1 MTQNNSRVASSTIAY
16 TLCVNMLKKA
26 LLTMGDAT
34 KISKSKLSTIAAEE
48 FFKAVQNK
56 AAKQDQGL

>member
-1 MTQNNSRVASSTIAY
+1 MTQNNSQVASSTIAY

-26 LLTMGDAT
+26 LLTMGDAN

-56 AAKQDQGL
+56 AVKQDQGL